1 MMFLIQIR
9 YIQYSDQL
17 YLYRPTQ
24 ENPDSGIRRIFAC
37 GIRNPGL
44 WNPEFRIP
52 LTIRNQNPSSSDKVR
67 NPVPGIQNPWL
78 GIQHGFS
85 YMHETT
91 CTPSLRRAL
100 GLQVVLEGHPSLH
113 TLSSSRLSATS
124 WSISF
129 DFIFVGTT

>member
-52 LTIRNQNPSSSDKVR
+52 LTITNQNPRSSDKVR
-67 NPVPGIQNPWL
+67 NPVPGIQNPRL

-85 YMHETT
+85 YMRLLV
-91 CTPSLRRAL
+91 LRVSVA
-100 GLQVVLEGHPSLH
+100 
-113 TLSSSRLSATS
+113 RL
-124 WSISF
+124 
-129 DFIFVGTT
+129 DCR